1 MLTLQN
7 RLYESLLDDEDK
19 LVNDDSVIKNLA
31 DKIFKGHKCKIEN
44 DGKVSFFG
52 PLTSTSIA
60 TKDIIKNIFSGE
72 YLTHFK
78 RFSSISLNRFN
89 IYKYFKN
96 PVYIDKIDHL
106 YVSSDSLV
114 NLKNNDINIK
124 EINELEINISIENEK
139 DWMGIFQDTKIK
151 TLLIKPIYSSGIN
164 MKDIPPISG
173 LNADKV
179 IIDNNIIPGYEL
191 GFFNKMDW
199 GKIDEYINF
208 IKSNNKIKNIYIIDV
223 TESARVKFHDRYIKI
238 KKII

>member
-1 MLTLQN
+1 MITLRN
-7 RLYESLLDDEDK
+7 KLYESLLDDEEK
-19 LVNDDSVIKNLA
+19 LVDDDSVIKNLA
-31 DKIFKGHKCKIEN
+31 DKIFKGYKYNIEN

-60 TKDIIKNIFSGE
+60 TKDIIKDIFSGE

-78 RFSSISLNRFN
+78 RFSSISLDRFN

-96 PVYIDKIDHL
+96 PVYTDKIDHL
-106 YVSSDSLV
+106 YISTDSLV

-124 EINELEINISIENEK
+124 EVNELEINISIENEE

-164 MKDIPPISG
+164 MKNIPPISG

-179 IIDNNIIPGYEL
+179 IIDNNIIPGYEI

-199 GKIDEYINF
+199 DKIDEYINF
-208 IKSNNKIKNIYIIDV
+208 IKSHNKVKTIYIIDN
-223 TESARVKFHDRYIKI
+223 TESTRVKFYNRYIKI
-238 KKII
+238 KKIK